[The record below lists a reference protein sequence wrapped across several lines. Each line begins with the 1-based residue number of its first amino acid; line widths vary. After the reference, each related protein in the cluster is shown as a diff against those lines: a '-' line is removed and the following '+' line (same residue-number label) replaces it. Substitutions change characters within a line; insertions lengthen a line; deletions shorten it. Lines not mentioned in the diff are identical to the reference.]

1 MKKSLF
7 MKQVK
12 KWLKNNT
19 KKQLIEKV
27 LMKIEMNAQ
36 QELQEWIRYDE
47 LFQESLLHKREKEQT
62 EWFLKSAE
70 SAIRMYENFSIL
82 QFIKH
87 KYQKR

>member
-1 MKKSLF
+1 MKNYRF

-27 LMKIEMNAQ
+27 LIWIEMNAQ
-36 QELQEWIRYDE
+36 QSLQEWIRYDE
-47 LFQESLLHKREKEQT
+47 LFQESLQHKREKENL

-70 SAIRMYENFSIL
+70 SAIRYYENMSVWG
-82 QFIKH
+82 FIRNKF
-87 KYQKR
+87 R